1 MTQENVKSPGNGLS
15 SAGHRIGQVVGD
27 WWEKSVVY
35 PMLKSLADEAGLF
48 LDNRIVERS
57 FRGGKVHWQD
67 ADGNAVDYDFVLE
80 LDGTAETRGIPV
92 AFFESFWRG
101 GARHSKDKARDD
113 TNKLLPM
120 RETYATAKFLAI
132 AACGEFTE
140 PARDYVRSRSV
151 ELLFIPK
158 KNIVAAFH
166 MEGLAIE
173 YPDHLAEEKKF
184 ALADELAQRFSGKLE
199 AKVAQ
204 NLRGIAGVT
213 AFKSF
218 EQRVMGALSATP
230 QEIRITAVHMS
241 QPRTFSSLE
250 QATDFLEHPVFSFD
264 GGKQCF
270 TYEVTYSDGSEFL
283 RTLGS
288 IAAVKKMHNEL
299 ARLVIHMARVTGARH
314 V

>member
-1 MTQENVKSPGNGLS
+1 MTKATVKSAGNGLS

-35 PMLKSLADEAGLF
+35 PMLKNLADQAGLF

-57 FRGGKVHWQD
+57 FRGGKVQWQD

-80 LDGTAETRGIPV
+80 LNGSTQERGIPV

-120 RETYATAKFLAI
+120 RDTYATAKFLAI

-158 KNIVAAFH
+158 KNIVAAFE
-166 MEGLAIE
+166 MEGLVIE
-173 YPDHLAEEKKF
+173 YPDHLAEEKKS
-184 ALADELAQRFSGKLE
+184 ALADDLAQRFSGRLE
-199 AKVAQ
+199 EKVAQ
-204 NLRGIAGVT
+204 NLRDIAGAT

-230 QEIRITAVHMS
+230 QEIRITLVQMS
-241 QPRTFSSLE
+241 QPRVFSSLE
-250 QATDFLEHPVFSFD
+250 QAADFLDRPYFSFD
-264 GGKQCF
+264 GGEQCF
-270 TYEVTYSDGSEFL
+270 TYEVTYSDGSEFS

-288 IAAVKKMHNEL
+288 IEAVKKMHEEL
-299 ARLVIHMARVTGARH
+299 ACLVIHMARVAG
-314 V
+314 VN